1 MIPDGLVSVCLAS
14 YNSGEYLEAAVTS
27 VVEQTYKNWELIVVD
42 DCSTDNTREVVIG
55 VISRF
60 GDPRIRFFTNPV
72 RLGMVANWNRAV
84 ELANGQFI
92 KVLGQDDIL
101 KPDCLALQVA
111 TMQRH
116 PEVTVVTCARQVVGP
131 TGKPILVRRCF
142 PREGIYD
149 GLETIRRCVLAGVN
163 TIGEPVSVLF
173 RASTLGTREVFEAS
187 ILYCPD
193 LDFWLRLLAHG
204 DLYFIAEPKTLY
216 RIHPAAATRQLEKE
230 SVADF
235 FRLVD
240 RVVTRGHFHLS
251 PFRRKWLRMK
261 VHALFLARRL
271 IHRLLA
277 GR

>member
-1 MIPDGLVSVCLAS
+1 MHNGLVSVCLAS
-14 YNSGEYLEAAVTS
+14 YNSGEYLEAALTS
-27 VVEQTYKNWELIVVD
+27 VVDQTYKNWELIVVD
-42 DCSTDNTREVVIG
+42 DCSTDNTQEVVTSLIFE
-55 VISRF
+55 F

-72 RLGMVANWNRAV
+72 RLGMVANWNRTV

-101 KPDCLALQVA
+101 KPDCLAAQVA
-111 TMQRH
+111 KMEQY

-131 TGKPILVRRCF
+131 TGKPILVRRFF

-173 RASTLGTREVFEAS
+173 RASTLGTRKLFESS
-187 ILYCPD
+187 IGYCPD
-193 LDFWLRLLAHG
+193 LDLWLRLLAHG
-204 DLYFIAEPKTLY
+204 DVYFIAEPKTLY
-216 RIHPAAATRQLEKE
+216 RIHPAAATRKLEKE

-240 RVVTRGHFHLS
+240 RVVARGHFHLS
-251 PFRRKWLRMK
+251 PLRRRWLYMK

-271 IHRLLA
+271 IYRFLA

>member
-1 MIPDGLVSVCLAS
+1 MHNGLVSVCLAS
-14 YNSGEYLEAAVTS
+14 YNSGEYLEAAVKS
-27 VVEQTYKNWELIVVD
+27 VVDQTYENWELIVVD
-42 DCSTDNTREVVIG
+42 DCSSDNTQEVVTS
-55 VISRF
+55 VISEF
-60 GDPRIRFFTNPV
+60 GDPRIRFFANPV

-101 KPDCLALQVA
+101 KPDCLAVQVA
-111 TMQRH
+111 AMHRR

-131 TGKPILVRRCF
+131 TGKPILVRRFF

-173 RASTLGTREVFEAS
+173 RASTLGTRKLFESS
-187 ILYCPD
+187 IGYCPD
-193 LDFWLRLLAHG
+193 LDLWLRLLAHG
-204 DLYFIAEPKTLY
+204 DVYFIAEPKTLY

-230 SVADF
+230 AVADF

-240 RVVTRGHFHLS
+240 RVVARGHFHLS
-251 PFRRKWLRMK
+251 PLRRTWLYMK

-271 IHRLLA
+271 IYRFLA

>member
-1 MIPDGLVSVCLAS
+1 MRNDLVSVCLAS
-14 YNSGEYLEAAVTS
+14 YNSGGYLEATVKS
-27 VVEQTYKNWELIVVD
+27 VVEQTYENWELIIVD
-42 DCSTDNTREVVIG
+42 DCSTDNTQEVVTS
-55 VISRF
+55 VASRF
-60 GDPRIRFFTNPV
+60 GDPRIRFVTNPV
-72 RLGMVANWNRAV
+72 RLGMVANWNRTV

-101 KPDCLALQVA
+101 KPDCLAVQVA
-111 TMQRH
+111 KMQQY

-131 TGKPILVRRCF
+131 TDKPILVRRCF

-149 GLETIRRCVLAGVN
+149 GLETIQRCVLAGVN
-163 TIGEPVSVLF
+163 IIGEPVSVLF
-173 RASTLGTREVFEAS
+173 RASTLGTRELFEVS
-187 ILYCPD
+187 ILYLLD

-204 DLYFIAEPKTLY
+204 DLYFIAEPKTLF
-216 RIHPAAATRQLEKE
+216 RIHPAAATRELEKE

-240 RVVTRGHFHLS
+240 RVIIRGHFHLS
-251 PFRRKWLRMK
+251 PLRRKWLRMK

-271 IHRLLA
+271 IYRFLA